1 MPTTRREV
9 LYQIAASVTAGAVPA
24 AAVAQQGATGHT
36 EHKPALPASAPTGR
50 KVFNEHEFKTLRN
63 LSNWIIPPDERS
75 KGGIEAGT
83 AEFIEVIAATDPK
96 LANSFTGGLAWLDH
110 QMESRHGKAFL
121 ECSQSQQKE
130 MLDSI
135 AYRDQAPRELAPG
148 VAFFALMRSW
158 TVDAFYSS
166 KVGIEDLGYAGNTA
180 VAEFN
185 GCPEEVVKKLLEKSP
200 V

>member
-1 MPTTRREV
+1 MATTRREA
-9 LYQIAASVTAGAVPA
+9 LYQIALSVTAGAASPGLA
-24 AAVAQQGATGHT
+24 AAQHN
-36 EHKPALPASAPTGR
+36 HKPPAPSASADSR
-50 KVFNEHEFKTLRN
+50 KVFNEHEFKTLQS

-83 AEFIEVIAATDPK
+83 AEFIEVIAAADPK
-96 LANSFTGGLAWLDH
+96 LQTAFTGGLAWLDH
-110 QMESRHGKAFL
+110 QMESRHGKRFL
-121 ECSQSQQKE
+121 ECSREQQKE
-130 MLDSI
+130 MLDQI
-135 AYRDQAPRELAPG
+135 AYREKAPPDLKPG
-148 VAFFALMRSW
+148 AAFFAMMRAW

-166 KVGIEDLGYAGNTA
+166 KIGIEDLGYVGNTA